1 MKDLRNMFLSKSN
14 IVLAS
19 LIAALGVGCK
29 TTQKTASVA
38 ETESTEPQVIV
49 EPAKKYG
56 PPPPVKI
63 ERSEEPTPVKYG
75 VPPEV
80 LQEKEER
87 IRVKYGV
94 PNK

>member
-1 MKDLRNMFLSKSN
+1 MKDLRNVFLSKSN

-29 TTQKTASVA
+29 TTQKTANAA
-38 ETESTEPQVIV
+38 EAESTDTQVIV
-49 EPAKKYG
+49 EQAKKYG
-56 PPPPVKI
+56 PPPPRRI
-63 ERSEEPTPVKYG
+63 DRDEPTPVKYG

-80 LQEKEER
+80 LQEKDER